1 MNVIYY
7 TFQNHGVGFSLKGI
21 IVSMYR
27 QVLRL
32 CMSCAFGHLLTNI
45 FVVYCESLILYHQ

>member
-7 TFQNHGVGFSLKGI
+7 TFQNHGVRFSLKGI

-32 CMSCAFGHLLTNI
+32 CMNCAFGDMLTNI

>member
-1 MNVIYY
+1 MNVINY
-7 TFQNHGVGFSLKGI
+7 TFQKPGVGFSLKRI

-32 CMSCAFGHLLTNI
+32 CISCAFGHLLTNI